1 MTCYVAIAVRPQ
13 MPTAQVVQK
22 YDQLHHSLVHMLEL
36 RKTVDKMEAEQRARM
51 QRGGHGG
58 GAAGSGSRV
67 RREKRSFSEN
77 DGLTFLHV
85 AIWIK
90 R

>member
-1 MTCYVAIAVRPQ
+1 MYIATAVRPQ

-58 GAAGSGSRV
+58 AGSGSRV
-67 RREKRSFSEN
+67 RRKKVIF
-77 DGLTFLHV
+77 
-85 AIWIK
+85 
-90 R
+90 